1 MTMLKFD
8 IFFFLGFTIQ
18 FVVIVQD
25 SKTAEFAVT
34 VAAIPITILII
45 GAAVWAT
52 IKEIKPLMLASIALF
67 IGGLAYFIF
76 KMVRMYYGPKKD
88 QYESARKSLT
98 FFAAITI
105 LLIILTI
112 ANACVCY
119 RNFDNE
125 LTEIL
130 GFFGPKRVK
139 ERDTEMG
146 VHGMAE
152 NGFGRP
158 TIE

>member
-52 IKEIKPLMLASIALF
+52 IKEIKPLMLASIVRTDIFRWRHPPPYPQNFFLTNMHMANPVKL
-67 IGGLAYFIF
+67 GLVHWWLSILHLQNGPYVLRTKEGPIRISKEITYFL
-76 KMVRMYYGPKKD
+76 RCHHN
-88 QYESARKSLT
+88 SS
-98 FFAAITI
+98 
-105 LLIILTI
+105 
-112 ANACVCY
+112 NH
-119 RNFDNE
+119 FDNCQRLCVLQE
-125 LTEIL
+125 L
-130 GFFGPKRVK
+130 RQ
-139 ERDTEMG
+139 
-146 VHGMAE
+146 
-152 NGFGRP
+152 
-158 TIE
+158 